1 MLYYIFNFLAQ
12 TVCQV
17 YFTVT
22 IDGRVVHSNENTNPK
37 TFTNITVL
45 AGDKKPAADASYRN
59 LLWENFP
66 VDHSFDIGTK
76 VQNNKENKE
85 IGTIDSWGPFFR
97 VSFDLI
103 IHSHDDQPEWWSG
116 ILSFLGNGGTSECY
130 EIGDCIPAVLL
141 TRAGDLEFYSTVD
154 DYPSDYFDFQIEI
167 NHWYSIVIEQKSD
180 NRKVMKL

>member
-1 MLYYIFNFLAQ
+1 MEI
-12 TVCQV
+12 
-17 YFTVT
+17 
-22 IDGRVVHSNENTNPK
+22 TNLES
-37 TFTNITVL
+37 FTNVRVF
-45 AGDKKPAADASYRN
+45 AGDKSKPAADASYRN
-59 LLWENFP
+59 LLWENFRF
-66 VDHSFDIGTK
+66 DHVLTTVPHTIDSWGPLDVGIK
-76 VQNNKENKE
+76 IERNKE
-85 IGTIDSWGPFFR
+85 IGIIDNWGPFFR

-130 EIGDCIPAVLL
+130 EIGDCIPAVFL

-167 NHWYSIVIEQKSD
+167 NHWYSVIIEQKSD